1 MLRVY
6 QQTSSA
12 AAKDYYSRSDYLS
25 EGEELVGNWGGKGAE
40 LLGLS
45 GKAGKKEFDLLCD
58 NINPNSGERLT
69 ARTKQKRTCG
79 YDFTWSVPKSVSLL
93 YGLTEDKELLD
104 AFRDSVDETMR
115 DIEAEMKTSV
125 RAKGQVAVRE
135 TGNALWATFYHF
147 TARPVEGMPDP
158 QMHAHAFVFN
168 STFDD
173 VEQRWKAGQF
183 RDLKKDAPY
192 WQAAFRARLANRL
205 QEAGYRI
212 ERKKDDFDIT
222 GFSKDVLKRFSRRT
236 AKIEKL
242 AQEKGIIDPE
252 EKAKLGKKTREHKNP
267 TLSWQELRRQWRVV

>member
-25 EGEELVGNWGGKGAE
+25 KGEELVGNWGGKGAE

-192 WQAAFRARLANRL
+192 WQAAFPRGWPTGCKRRGIASS
-205 QEAGYRI
+205 QEGRFRHHRI
-212 ERKKDDFDIT
+212 FE
-222 GFSKDVLKRFSRRT
+222 GC
-236 AKIEKL
+236 
-242 AQEKGIIDPE
+242 AQAIFPADGQD
-252 EKAKLGKKTREHKNP
+252 
-267 TLSWQELRRQWRVV
+267 